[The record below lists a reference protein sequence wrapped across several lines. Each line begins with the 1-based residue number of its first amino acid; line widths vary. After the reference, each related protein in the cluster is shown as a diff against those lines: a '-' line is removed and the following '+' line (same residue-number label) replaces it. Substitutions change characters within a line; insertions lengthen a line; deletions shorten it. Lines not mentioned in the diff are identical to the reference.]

1 MILEWPSDLPLAA
14 FGVGGAS
21 PWSRW
26 AVLAVPSRTV
36 RCARGVSPTA
46 ALEQVFGGPAT
57 GVAEGEPPFLGGWI
71 GWLGYELGAELEP
84 KAASRSLGKD
94 DRGWPTLVFHRCDT
108 AWCFDK
114 LERRWWMTGAV
125 PGDLP
130 RGGNPRTAAPLS
142 PMLTPAIGARERYEG
157 AVSRA
162 REYIRAGD
170 IYQVN
175 LAHRL
180 SCGFEGDPLALMPGL
195 IRAAEPWFG
204 AWVADEHAGK
214 RNAVISASPELLFRF
229 QAATRT
235 LTTRPMKGT
244 RPAGETRALEA
255 SLKDR
260 AGLAMIVD
268 LMRNDLGR
276 VCSFGS
282 VRVDEPRVIE
292 SHGRAG
298 ASVLQAV
305 SSVSGRLRE
314 SLSLVDVV
322 RAVFPGGSITGAPKI
337 RAMQIIEELDEA
349 ARGPYCGAVGY
360 VSDSGD
366 ASFNVAIRTLAISGE
381 AGPGRT
387 ISRGVADYWVGAGIV
402 ADSDPAAEWEETLVK
417 ASPIRAA
424 FGG

>member
-1 MILEWPSDLPLAA
+1 
-14 FGVGGAS
+14 
-21 PWSRW
+21 
-26 AVLAVPSRTV
+26 
-36 RCARGVSPTA
+36 
-46 ALEQVFGGPAT
+46 
-57 GVAEGEPPFLGGWI
+57 
-71 GWLGYELGAELEP
+71 
-84 KAASRSLGKD
+84 
-94 DRGWPTLVFHRCDT
+94 
-108 AWCFDK
+108 
-114 LERRWWMTGAV
+114 
-125 PGDLP
+125 
-130 RGGNPRTAAPLS
+130 
-142 PMLTPAIGARERYEG
+142 
-157 AVSRA
+157 
-162 REYIRAGD
+162 
-170 IYQVN
+170 
-175 LAHRL
+175 
-180 SCGFEGDPLALMPGL
+180 
-195 IRAAEPWFG
+195 
-204 AWVADEHAGK
+204 
-214 RNAVISASPELLFRF
+214 
-229 QAATRT
+229 
-235 LTTRPMKGT
+235 
-244 RPAGETRALEA
+244 
-255 SLKDR
+255 
-260 AGLAMIVD
+260 MIVD

-366 ASFNVAIRTLAISGE
+366 ACFNVAIRTLAISGE